1 MKAVV
6 FPGIKKFEIRDIE
19 IPEIG
24 GNEVLIKNSYA
35 GFCGTDFKIYNGD
48 YVARYPLIPG
58 HEFSGIVEKVGKDV
72 KGVVKGQRVAV
83 EHTITCGNCYYCKRN
98 EQNLCINRG
107 SYGTTANGGFAEYS
121 KVTDNCIHI
130 LGENVSLKE
139 AALQEP
145 LGCAILGLERINIRF
160 GDKALIFGIGP
171 IGLILLQL
179 LNIRGVS
186 SITMVDVHEDK
197 IKIGKKFGASEVLI
211 NNENLDDKLK
221 SISEYGF
228 DIVIDA
234 TGLTKVCEQL
244 FKFVNKSG
252 RILFFGHPEHEEKI
266 SISPYQIHKNDLSIY
281 GSFSLKRNTAQALEL
296 LENKK
301 IDLESIIS
309 HEFKLTDFAEAF
321 ELAKTGKFTK
331 IMFNCMDSNNS

>member
-1 MKAVV
+1 MKAVI
-6 FPGIKKFEIRDIE
+6 FPQIKKFEIKDIE
-19 IPEIG
+19 IPEI
-24 GNEVLIKNSYA
+24 NDSEVLIKNSYA
-35 GFCGTDFKIYNGD
+35 GFCGTDFKIFNGE

-58 HEFSGIVEKVGKDV
+58 HEFSGIVEKVGKNV
-72 KGVVKGQRVAV
+72 KGIKKGDRVAI

-107 SYGTTANGGFAEYS
+107 SYGTTANGGFAQYT
-121 KVTDNCIHI
+121 KVSEQSIHI
-130 LGENVSLKE
+130 LSDKISLKE

-145 LGCAILGLERINIRF
+145 LGCAILGFEKINIRF
-160 GDKALIFGIGP
+160 GDKGLIFGIGP

-186 SITMVDVHEDK
+186 SVTMVDVHEDK
-197 IKIGKKFGASEVLI
+197 IEIGKKFGASNVLI
-211 NNENLDDKLK
+211 NDKDLNKKLK

-234 TGLTKVCEQL
+234 TGLAKVCEQL
-244 FKFVNKSG
+244 FEFVNKNG
-252 RILFFGHPEHEEKI
+252 RVLFFGHCEHDKKI
-266 SISPYQIHKNDLSIY
+266 SINPSQIHKNDISIQ

-296 LENKK
+296 LKNKK
-301 IDLESIIS
+301 INLEGIIS
-309 HEFKLTDFAEAF
+309 HEFKLTEFTEAF

-331 IMFNCMDSNNS
+331 IMFNCSI

>member
-6 FPGIKKFEIRDIE
+6 FPKIKKFEIKDIE
-19 IPEIG
+19 IPEI
-24 GNEVLIKNSYA
+24 NDKEVLIKNSFA
-35 GFCGTDFKIYNGD
+35 GFCGTDLKIFNGD
-48 YVARYPLIPG
+48 YVAKYPLIPG
-58 HEFSGIVEKVGKDV
+58 HEFSGIVEKVGKNV
-72 KGVVKGQRVAV
+72 KGIKKGQRVAI
-83 EHTITCGNCYYCKRN
+83 EHTITCGSCYYCKRN

-121 KVTDNCIHI
+121 KVTENCIHI
-130 LGENVSLKE
+130 LSDSISLRE

-145 LGCAILGLERINIRF
+145 LGCGILGLEKIDIKY
-160 GDKALIFGIGP
+160 GDKALVFGIGP

-186 SITMVDVHEDK
+186 MITMVDVHKDK
-197 IKIGKKFGASEVLI
+197 IETGKKFGASNVLM
-211 NNENLDDKLK
+211 NDKDLDKNLK
-221 SISEYGF
+221 SVSEYGF

-234 TGLTKVCEQL
+234 TGISKVCEQL
-244 FKFVNKSG
+244 FRYVNKNG
-252 RILFFGHPEHEEKI
+252 RILFFGHCEHDETI
-266 SISPYQIHKNDLSIY
+266 SISPYQVHKNDLSIY

-296 LENKK
+296 LASKK
-301 IDLESIIS
+301 INLDGIIS

-331 IMFNCMDSNNS
+331 IMFNCAID

>member
-1 MKAVV
+1 MKAVI
-6 FPGIKKFEIRDIE
+6 FPKIKKFEIKDIE
-19 IPEIG
+19 TPEI
-24 GNEVLIKNSYA
+24 NDKEVLIKNSYA
-35 GFCGTDFKIYNGD
+35 GFCGTDFKIFNGD
-48 YVARYPLIPG
+48 YVAKYPLIPG

-72 KGVVKGQRVAV
+72 KGIKQGQRVAI

-121 KVTDNCIHI
+121 KVTENCIHI
-130 LGENVSLKE
+130 LNDRVSLKE

-145 LGCAILGLERINIRF
+145 LGCGILGLERINIRY

-186 SITMVDVHEDK
+186 SITMVDVHKDK
-197 IKIGKKFGASEVLI
+197 IEIGKKFGASHVLI
-211 NNENLDDKLK
+211 NDKDINEKLK

-234 TGLTKVCEQL
+234 TGIAKVCEQL
-244 FKFVNKSG
+244 FGYVNKNS
-252 RILFFGHPEHEEKI
+252 RILFFGHCEHDEKI

-296 LENKK
+296 LANKK
-301 IDLESIIS
+301 INLEGIIS

-331 IMFNCMDSNNS
+331 IMFKCSND

>member
-6 FPGIKKFEIRDIE
+6 FPEIKKFEIRDID
-19 IPEIG
+19 IPDF
-24 GNEVLIKNSYA
+24 NDSEVLIKNSYA
-35 GFCGTDFKIYNGD
+35 GFCGTDFKIFNGD
-48 YVARYPLIPG
+48 YVANYPLIPG
-58 HEFSGIVEKVGKDV
+58 HEFSGIIEKVGKDV
-72 KGVVKGQRVAV
+72 KGIKIGQRVAI

-107 SYGTTANGGFAEYS
+107 SYGTTANGGFAQYS
-121 KVTDNCIHI
+121 KVSGSCIHI
-130 LGENVSLKE
+130 LSDKVSLKE

-145 LGCAILGLERINIRF
+145 LGCGILGFERINIRF

-186 SITMVDVHEDK
+186 SVTMVDVHEDK
-197 IKIGKKFGASEVLI
+197 IITGKAFGASEVFI
-211 NNENLDDKLK
+211 NNEGLDAKLK
-221 SISEYGF
+221 SVSEYGF

-234 TGLTKVCEQL
+234 TGLIKVCEQL

-252 RILFFGHPEHEEKI
+252 RILFFGHPEHEAKI

-301 IDLESIIS
+301 INLEGIIS
-309 HEFKLTDFAEAF
+309 HEFKLTEFAEAF

-331 IMFNCMDSNNS
+331 IMFDCRN